1 MMPTAEV
8 VGRIGASPAPV
19 LLGDSCAL
27 LDIIRDPMREAFSA
41 GHARV
46 TMRLVER
53 AEAKPPTLWLPLA
66 SQVLIEINENRPRI
80 HLGAETSLKKLDATF
95 ERVRLLMLA
104 FGVTTTGMTRPGLV
118 ESGFLE
124 LTNGVFKRYLDAG
137 LELEQPAEVANRAF
151 ARIAA
156 NLAPSDK
163 GQQAKDCAIIET
175 YLHLTRQLRE
185 NNINVP
191 VVFLTTNKNDYS
203 APDDSASIHPDL
215 KADFEAAE
223 LRYAANFQMAEHL
236 LK

>member
-1 MMPTAEV
+1 MK
-8 VGRIGASPAPV
+8 I
-19 LLGDSCAL
+19 
-27 LDIIRDPMREAFSA
+27 DPESTF
-41 GHARV
+41 
-46 TMRLVER
+46 
-53 AEAKPPTLWLPLA
+53 
-66 SQVLIEINENRPRI
+66 
-80 HLGAETSLKKLDATF
+80 GAETSLKKLDATF